1 MLQMGAEADDGG
13 MQRVI
18 GWLAAA
24 VITTLIFGSVYVSLQ
39 QLGRR
44 SADAAPAAAAA
55 AQVQLIGSEPPGAPR
70 LELGPDSAVFIIV
83 YGEDDKPTSG
93 TVTLHGSL
101 PVLPAGVLRAART
114 SGSDAVTWQPEP
126 GLRMAVVARPAA
138 GKVVVAGQSLTP
150 FENRDRMV
158 LLFLSAGWLGSL
170 VVLATG
176 YAAIAFRDHPPL
188 QSPRRP
194 VP

>member
-1 MLQMGAEADDGG
+1 M
-13 MQRVI
+13 I
-18 GWLAAA
+18 
-24 VITTLIFGSVYVSLQ
+24 
-39 QLGRR
+39 
-44 SADAAPAAAAA
+44 
-55 AQVQLIGSEPPGAPR
+55 PGLPYSKWAPR
-70 LELGPDSAVFIIV
+70 LELGPDSGVFTIV
-83 YGEDDKPTSG
+83 YGEDDQPTSG

-138 GKVVVAGQSLTP
+138 GKVVVAGQSLAP
-150 FENRDRMV
+150 FEDRDRMV

-170 VVLATG
+170 VVLAAG
-176 YAAIAFRDHPPL
+176 YAASAFVAHRPL
-188 QSPRRP
+188 QNPRRQ